1 MRVKKIHR
9 EVSHRRRRL
18 FFFSLIPASFGAN
31 YRSTILTPSVLFS
44 NLRFT
49 SSPDPSFQWPF
60 SCKPFNKREREK
72 KKRKSKRARK
82 SKSEKLRLKKKSQTY
97 TIPEVSSL
105 KTRKAISVQFS
116 IENSETKKN
125 WVVMGNEMSRND
137 EVRLCESD
145 FFFCLKEWKTVQQR
159 EIGEVDFKFRAL
171 VLFFEI
177 RILGFGFLFYFYFI
191 IFLGL
196 CSCCSCSR
204 HT

>member
-1 MRVKKIHR
+1 MLTTAAQSSPRLFCSQTSASFPLQIQVSSDHSL
-9 EVSHRRRRL
+9 VSH
-18 FFFSLIPASFGAN
+18 
-31 YRSTILTPSVLFS
+31 ST
-44 NLRFT
+44 
-49 SSPDPSFQWPF
+49 
-60 SCKPFNKREREK
+60 KEREK

-116 IENSETKKN
+116 IENSETKKKLSCD
-125 WVVMGNEMSRND
+125 GKRNESKWWS
-137 EVRLCESD
+137 ETVWKW
-145 FFFCLKEWKTVQQR
+145 FFFGLKEWKTVQQR

-196 CSCCSCSR
+196 CS
-204 HT
+204 